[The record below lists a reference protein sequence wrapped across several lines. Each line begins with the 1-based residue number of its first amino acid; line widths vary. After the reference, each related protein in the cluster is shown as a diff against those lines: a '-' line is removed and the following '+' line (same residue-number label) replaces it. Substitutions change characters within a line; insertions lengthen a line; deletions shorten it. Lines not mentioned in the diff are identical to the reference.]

1 MKKIAL
7 TLSLL
12 TLLGAAPG
20 FVAPALAQTPAAPAT
35 PGAAGGHGELRAA
48 LQQLDLKPRQKLDI
62 MKVVKNA
69 EASGQD
75 PKQTLQQIIG
85 TLDPAQKEK
94 LMQLM
99 AAKKA
104 GAGN

>member
-7 TLSLL
+7 SLSLL
-12 TLLGAAPG
+12 AMLAAAPG
-20 FVAPALAQTPAAPAT
+20 FVAPVLAQTPAAPAT
-35 PGAAGGHGELRAA
+35 PGAAGSHGQLRAA
-48 LQQLDLKPRQKLDI
+48 LQQLDLKPRQKLQI
-62 MKVVKNA
+62 MEVVKGA

-75 PKQTLQQIIG
+75 PKTTFEQILG
-85 TLDPAQKEK
+85 TLEPAQKEK

-104 GAGN
+104 GNN